1 MMKPIVLAI
10 LDGFGYREEKKGNA
24 IATANKP
31 NIDTLWQEYPHSLL
45 EASGESVGLPS
56 GQMGNSE
63 VGHLNIGAG
72 RIVYQPLQLIN
83 KSIQDRTFFE
93 NEQFLKLIHYVKEKG
108 SKLHLLGLLSDGGI
122 HSHINH
128 FYALLELAKQEG
140 LEEVYVHA
148 FLDGRDTLPD
158 VAITYLDAL
167 SKKMQELGIGKIV
180 DISGRYYS
188 MDRERMWNLTE
199 QYYNVLVRGMGPSI
213 TDYKSYI
220 QDSYQKGI
228 YDEFIVP
235 ALLSKDG
242 LVENEDGLI
251 FVNFRPDRATQ
262 LFTALTN
269 PEFKEFKV
277 DSLNIKVVTMMPVE
291 HTIIST
297 PAFIMPKLDRT
308 LGMYLAEKNYK
319 VLRIAEASK
328 YPHVTYFFDGGL
340 ELELKGTD
348 KIIVPRKDVAT
359 YDLYPAMSSYEVTD
373 QLLKVINQYDV
384 VILNFANCDM
394 VGHTGN
400 FEATVKA
407 VEAVDENVGR
417 IKKKVDELGGL
428 LIVTAD
434 HGNAEY
440 MENEEGEIITSHTCN
455 LVPFIVCDKVYQ
467 VKNGKLGDIAP
478 TILEI
483 MQEDIPSEMTGNVLI
498 KCDK

>member
-1 MMKPIVLAI
+1 MKPIVLAI
-10 LDGFGYREEKKGNA
+10 LDGFGYREEKEGNA
-24 IATANKP
+24 IAAANKP
-31 NIDTLWQEYPHSLL
+31 NIDALWNEYPHSLL
-45 EASGESVGLPS
+45 EASGEAVGLPV

-83 KSIQDRTFFE
+83 KSIKDRTFFQNKE
-93 NEQFLKLIHYVKEKG
+93 FLKLIRTVKEKDA
-108 SKLHLLGLLSDGGI
+108 KLHLLGLLSDGGI
-122 HSHINH
+122 HSHIDH

-140 LEEVYVHA
+140 LKEVYIHA

-167 SKKMQELGIGKIV
+167 SEKMKEIGIGKIV

-199 QYYNVLVRGMGPSI
+199 QYYNVLVRGDGPTI
-213 TDYKSYI
+213 TDYKEYI
-220 QDSYQKGI
+220 NESYQQGI

-235 ALLSKDG
+235 ALLTQDG
-242 LVENEDGLI
+242 IVRDNDGLI

-269 PEFKEFKV
+269 PKFKEFKV
-277 DSLNIKVVTMMPVE
+277 NSLHIKVVTMMPVE

-297 PAFIMPKLDRT
+297 PAFVMPRLDHT
-308 LGMYLAEKNYK
+308 LGMYLSEKNYK

-348 KIIVPRKDVAT
+348 KIIVPRKDVVT

-373 QLLKVINQYDV
+373 KLLEVLDRYDV

-417 IKKKVDELGGL
+417 IKKKVDELGGVL
-428 LIVTAD
+428 MVTAD

-440 MENEEGEIITSHTCN
+440 MKNDRDETITSHTCN
-455 LVPFIVCDKVYQ
+455 LVPFIVCNKGYQ
-467 VKNGKLGDIAP
+467 VKDGKLGDIAP
-478 TILEI
+478 TILKM
-483 MQEDIPSEMTGNVLI
+483 MQEEVPSDMTGNTLL
-498 KCDK
+498 K

>member
-1 MMKPIVLAI
+1 MRPIVLTI
-10 LDGFGYREEKKGNA
+10 LDGFGIREETQGNA
-24 IATANKP
+24 IKQANTP
-31 NIDTLWQEYPHSLL
+31 NFDYLWNNYPHSLL
-45 EASGESVGLPS
+45 EASGEEVGLPK

-83 KSIQDRTFFE
+83 KSIEDKSFFQNRE
-93 NEQFLKLIHYVKEKG
+93 FLKLINKVKESH

-122 HSHINH
+122 HSHIEH
-128 FYALLELAKQEG
+128 FYALLRLAKEEG
-140 LEEVYVHA
+140 LEEVYIHA
-148 FLDGRDTLPD
+148 FLDGRDTLPN
-158 VAITYLDAL
+158 VAIPFLEQL
-167 SKKMQELGIGKIV
+167 EKKIKEIGIGKIV

-199 QYYNVLVRGMGPSI
+199 QYYNVLVRGQGPVI
-213 TDYKSYI
+213 DNYKNYI
-220 QDSYQKGI
+220 EESYQNSI

-235 ALLSKDG
+235 AILSKDG
-242 LVENEDGLI
+242 LVEENDGLI

-262 LFTALTN
+262 LFTSLTN
-269 PEFKEFKV
+269 PDFKEFKT
-277 DSLNIKVVTMMPVE
+277 DKKNISVVTMMPVE

-297 PAFIMPKLDRT
+297 PAFQPAQLNNT
-308 LGMYLAEKNYK
+308 LGTYLSDKDYK

-348 KIIVPRKDVAT
+348 KVIIPRKNVET
-359 YDLYPAMSSYEVTD
+359 YDLYPAMSSYEITD
-373 QLLKVINQYDV
+373 KLLEIMDKYDV

-400 FEATVKA
+400 FDATIKA
-407 VEAVDENVGR
+407 VEAVDENIGR

-428 LIVTAD
+428 FIVTAD

-440 MENEEGEIITSHTCN
+440 MIDEKGNVITSHTCN
-455 LVPFIVCDKVYQ
+455 PVPFIICNQNYE
-467 VKNGKLGDIAP
+467 VKDGKLGDIAP
-478 TILEI
+478 TLLQII
-483 MQEDIPSEMTGNVLI
+483 NCNIPKEMTGYVLCN
-498 KCDK
+498 KNN